1 MRKEEKGLTWTL
13 SVGKILNKPSTSGD
27 KGFSLL
33 ELILVLFLM
42 GLIVGLALPF
52 VVKTLDRVK
61 LQSETRQ
68 IASTLQ
74 FARSEAISKKKIF
87 TFNADIDQ
95 NKYWLAIPKEKKVIQ
110 SKALD
115 ESIRIREYKSTED
128 TFTSGTFII
137 NFYPLGNSSAG
148 TIHLQSPIDGSEPT
162 IYAISIDAITGKPK
176 IKRLEE

>member
-87 TFNADIDQ
+87 TFNANIDQ
-95 NKYWLAIPKEKKVIQ
+95 NKYWLAIPHQKKVIQ
-110 SKALD
+110 SKILD
-115 ESIRIREYKSTED
+115 DSVRIRDYKHAEKTLTD
-128 TFTSGTFII
+128 GVFII

-148 TIHLQSPIDGSEPT
+148 TTHLQSSIDESET
-162 IYAISIDAITGKPK
+162 TVYAITINPITSKPK
-176 IKRLEE
+176 IKRFEK

>member
-13 SVGKILNKPSTSGD
+13 SVGKTLNKPRISGN

-74 FARSEAISKKKIF
+74 FARSEAISKKKYLPLMPTLTKINIGWQ
-87 TFNADIDQ
+87 TQKKKKLFNQ
-95 NKYWLAIPKEKKVIQ
+95 KLLMNQYE
-110 SKALD
+110 
-115 ESIRIREYKSTED
+115 
-128 TFTSGTFII
+128 
-137 NFYPLGNSSAG
+137 
-148 TIHLQSPIDGSEPT
+148 
-162 IYAISIDAITGKPK
+162 
-176 IKRLEE
+176 